1 MKEKNK
7 FWKYKTLKQM
17 TDQEWES
24 LCDGCGKCCL
34 HKLED
39 IGTREISISN
49 VSFMYLDQNTCACTD
64 YKNRQKNVSDCIKL
78 STENIEELSWLP
90 HTCSYR
96 LVFNNDD
103 LPVWHHL
110 ITGDKNTIHEEGM
123 SVKNYSVNEKD
134 IKDVNEYILDW
145 FNNNGS
151 LF

>member
-39 IGTREISISN
+39 IDTREISISN

>member
-7 FWKYKTLKQM
+7 FWKYKTFKQM
-17 TDQEWES
+17 TDNEWES

-39 IGTREISISN
+39 IDTREISISN